1 MLVVLVGVVGWFVAC
16 CLVCCLLLFGFV
28 LVVDVSWFGR
38 FFVAG
43 GSGRAGTL
51 KAKSS
56 SSSTV
61 T

>member
-1 MLVVLVGVVGWFVAC
+1 VLVVLVGVVGWFLA
-16 CLVCCLLLFGFV
+16 CCLLLFGFV

-43 GSGRAGTL
+43 GSGRAETL